1 MKPLITAV
9 LAFCSLVGLGQAKPK
24 PAAATDDTTSIP
36 STAFRMH
43 FDDLFRHNADNSISP
58 MLPLEIHGEMV
69 NTATKIANGVKYGG
83 IEIMRYTGHDALVDT
98 MRGVVIVHKFLK

>member
-1 MKPLITAV
+1 MKTLITV
-9 LAFCSLVGLGQAKPK
+9 MLGICSLAALGQTKSKATT
-24 PAAATDDTTSIP
+24 AANDTTSTP